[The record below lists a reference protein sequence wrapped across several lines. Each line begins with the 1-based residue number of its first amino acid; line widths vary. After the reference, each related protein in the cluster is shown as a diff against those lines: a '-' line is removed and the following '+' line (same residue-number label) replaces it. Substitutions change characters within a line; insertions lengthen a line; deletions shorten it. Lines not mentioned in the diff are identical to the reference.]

1 LFLKTGPERPISAA
15 MKVSVGVLMCV
26 ALLSSPSRALEAS
39 PIAKIIQMISDL
51 QAKIL
56 AEGAESQKV
65 YEEFAEFCEHRSKDL
80 QYDIKTGKDEKA
92 ELEATIAKEEAKAG
106 ALDEKIDELAGSIAS
121 DEGDLKKATEIRE
134 KEFADFS
141 AEEKEL
147 MEVVDMIKRAIG
159 ILEREMAKSGAAMVQ
174 LKNSGSLVQALNV
187 LVHASALSAKDGAK
201 LTALIQNTRQA
212 DDDAEAGAP
221 EAATYEGHSSG
232 IIETLENLLEEAEGQ
247 LSEARKKETSSK
259 NNYEMLKQ
267 SLEDEIANA
276 NKDLEG
282 AKKSLAASGEAK
294 ATAQGELTVTA
305 KALAA
310 DIATLEDLHKDCLTK
325 AQDFEAETKS
335 RSEELKALAEAKK
348 ILKETTGGA
357 EAQTYGLNQE
367 SSFFQITSKAGLAQF
382 EAVRLVR
389 DLARK
394 DHSRALTQLASR
406 LEMTV
411 RTSSAQGADP
421 FAKVKGL
428 ISDMIA
434 SLEEAAD
441 ADATEKAYCDKELAE
456 TRAKKEDKTAEIKK
470 LTTKID
476 QMSTR
481 SAKLKEEVAA
491 LQKAL
496 ADLMSAQA
504 EMDALREKEGEA
516 FKKNKAEL
524 EQGLDG
530 VKLALKVLSD
540 YYDSD
545 AAHNA
550 AEGAG
555 SSIIGLLEVAESDL
569 EKELAEVIATEEMAA
584 ADYEKETKENEI
596 DKVTK
601 EQDVKYKT
609 KEADELDAAVAE
621 ATADKTGVQAE
632 LDPVLKYLATLEDR
646 CIAKAETYEEKKAKR
661 EAEIAGLKEALS
673 ILEGQF
679 LFLQKKVRR
688 THVPLM

>member
-1 LFLKTGPERPISAA
+1 MKIS
-15 MKVSVGVLMCV
+15 VSVLICV
-26 ALLSSPSRALEAS
+26 ALFGVPGKATEAS

-56 AEGAESQKV
+56 AEGAESQKL

-92 ELEATIAKEEAKAG
+92 ELEATIAKEEAKSG
-106 ALDEKIDELAGSIAS
+106 ALDEKIGELAGAIAT

-134 KEFADFS
+134 KEYADFS

-147 MEVVDMIKRAIG
+147 MEVSDMIKRAIG
-159 ILEREMAKSGAAMVQ
+159 ILEREMAKSGASMIQ
-174 LKNSGSLVQALNV
+174 LKNSGNVIQALNV
-187 LVHASALSAKDGAK
+187 LVRASALNAQDGAK
-201 LTALIQNTRQA
+201 LTALIQSSNRQS
-212 DDDAEAGAP
+212 DEEGEAGAP

-267 SLEDEIANA
+267 SLEDDIANA
-276 NKDLEG
+276 NKDMDA
-282 AKKSLAASGEAK
+282 AKKSLAASGETA
-294 ATAQGELTVTA
+294 ATAQGDLTVTA

-310 DIATLEDLHKDCLTK
+310 DISTLEDLHKDCLTK

-367 SSFFQITSKAGLAQF
+367 SFLQITSKASLAQF
-382 EAVRLVR
+382 EAVRFVR

-394 DHSRALTQLASR
+394 ENSRALTQLSSR

-411 RTSSAQGADP
+411 RTSTADP

-428 ISDMIA
+428 ISDMIE

-441 ADATEKAYCDKELAE
+441 ADATEKAFCDKELAE
-456 TRAKKEDKTAEIKK
+456 TRAKKEDKTAEIEK

-476 QMSTR
+476 QMSAR

-496 ADLMSAQA
+496 ADLMSSQA
-504 EMDALREKEGEA
+504 EMDKLRAEEKTA
-516 FKKNKAEL
+516 YTKNRAEL

-545 AAHNA
+545 ASHNA

-569 EKELAEVIATEEMAA
+569 EKGLAEVIATEEMAA
-584 ADYEKETKENEI
+584 ATYEKETKENEI
-596 DKVTK
+596 EKVTK

-632 LDPVLKYLATLEDR
+632 LDPVLKYLKTLESR

-661 EAEIAGLKEALS
+661 EAEIAGLKEALQ
-673 ILEGQF
+673 ILEGQS
-679 LFLQKKVRR
+679 FLQRKARRVRG
-688 THVPLM
+688 TPLM

>member
-1 LFLKTGPERPISAA
+1 MKIS
-15 MKVSVGVLMCV
+15 VSVLICV
-26 ALLSSPSRALEAS
+26 ALFGVPGKATEAS

-56 AEGAESQKV
+56 AEGAESQKL
-65 YEEFAEFCEHRSKDL
+65 YEEFSEFCEHRSKDL

-92 ELEATIAKEEAKAG
+92 ELEATIAKEEAKSG
-106 ALDEKIDELAGSIAS
+106 ALDEKIGELAGAIAT

-134 KEFADFS
+134 KEYADFS

-147 MEVVDMIKRAIG
+147 MEVSDMIKRAIG
-159 ILEREMAKSGAAMVQ
+159 ILEREMAKSGASMIQ
-174 LKNSGSLVQALNV
+174 LKNSGNVIQALNV
-187 LVHASALSAKDGAK
+187 LVRASALNAQDGAK
-201 LTALIQNTRQA
+201 LTALIQSSNRQS
-212 DDDAEAGAP
+212 DEEGEAGAP

-267 SLEDEIANA
+267 SLEDDIANA
-276 NKDLEG
+276 NKDMDA
-282 AKKSLAASGEAK
+282 AKKSLAASGETA
-294 ATAQGELTVTA
+294 ATAQGDLTVTA

-310 DIATLEDLHKDCLTK
+310 DISTLEDLHKDCLTK

-367 SSFFQITSKAGLAQF
+367 SFLQITSKASLAQF
-382 EAVRLVR
+382 EAVRFVR

-394 DHSRALTQLASR
+394 ENSRALTQLSSR

-411 RTSSAQGADP
+411 RTSTADP

-428 ISDMIA
+428 ISDMIE

-441 ADATEKAYCDKELAE
+441 ADATEKAFCDKELAE
-456 TRAKKEDKTAEIKK
+456 TRAKKEDKTAEIEK

-476 QMSTR
+476 QMSAR

-496 ADLMSAQA
+496 ADLMSSQA
-504 EMDALREKEGEA
+504 EMDKLRAEEKTA
-516 FKKNKAEL
+516 YTKNRAEL

-545 AAHNA
+545 ASHNA

-569 EKELAEVIATEEMAA
+569 EKGLAEVIATEEMAA
-584 ADYEKETKENEI
+584 ATYEKETKENEI

-621 ATADKTGVQAE
+621 ATADKTGVQACARKMTLRVNNVE
-632 LDPVLKYLATLEDR
+632 LKYV
-646 CIAKAETYEEKKAKR
+646 
-661 EAEIAGLKEALS
+661 G
-673 ILEGQF
+673 F
-679 LFLQKKVRR
+679 L
-688 THVPLM
+688 

>member
-1 LFLKTGPERPISAA
+1 
-15 MKVSVGVLMCV
+15 MKFCVSVLICF
-26 ALLSSPSRALEAS
+26 ALLGTPSKALEAS

-51 QAKIL
+51 QSKIL
-56 AEGAESQKV
+56 AEGTESQKV

-80 QYDIKTGKDEKA
+80 QYEIKTGKDEKA
-92 ELEATIAKEEAKAG
+92 ELEATIAKEAATSG
-106 ALDEKIDELAGSIAS
+106 ALDEKIDELAGSIAT

-159 ILEREMAKSGAAMVQ
+159 ILEREMAKSGASMVQ
-174 LKNSGSLVQALNV
+174 IKNAGNVVQALNV
-187 LVHASALSAKDGAK
+187 LVHASALSSKDGAK
-201 LTALIQNTRQA
+201 LTALIQDRQA
-212 DDDAEAGAP
+212 DQEADAGAP
-221 EAATYEGHSSG
+221 DASTYEGHSSG
-232 IIETLENLLEEAEGQ
+232 IIETLESLLEEAEGQ

-267 SLEDEIANA
+267 SLEDDIANA
-276 NKDLEG
+276 NKDLDD
-282 AKKSLAASGEAK
+282 AKTNLAKSGEET
-294 ATAQGELTVTA
+294 ATAQADLTVTS

-325 AQDFEAETKS
+325 AQDFEAETRS

-357 EAQTYGLNQE
+357 EAQAYGLNQE
-367 SSFFQITSKAGLAQF
+367 SFFQITSKVGLAQF
-382 EAVRLVR
+382 EAVRMVR

-394 DHSRALTQLASR
+394 ENSRALTQLASR

-411 RTSSAQGADP
+411 RMSNAQGADP

-434 SLEEAAD
+434 TLEEAAD

-456 TRAKKEDKTAEIKK
+456 TRAKKVDKTAEIEK

-504 EMDALREKEGEA
+504 EMDQLREKENGEY
-516 FKKNKAEL
+516 KVNKAEL
-524 EQGLDG
+524 EQGLEG

-545 AAHNA
+545 ASHNA

-569 EKELAEVIATEEMAA
+569 EKELAGVIATEEMAA
-584 ADYEKETKENEI
+584 ADYDKETKENAI
-596 DKVTK
+596 DKTTK

-632 LDPVLKYLATLEDR
+632 LDPVLKYLKTLESR
-646 CIAKAETYEEKKAKR
+646 CIAKAETYEDKKARR
-661 EAEIAGLKEALS
+661 EAEIEGLKEALG
-673 ILEGQF
+673 ILEGASM
-679 LFLQKKVRR
+679 FLQRKVRHSVG
-688 THVPLM
+688 TPLM

>member
-1 LFLKTGPERPISAA
+1 MAT
-15 MKVSVGVLMCV
+15 MKVSVTLLMCV
-26 ALLSSPSRALEAS
+26 ACLGTQGVATAAS

-80 QYDIKTGKDEKA
+80 QYEIKTGTDEKA
-92 ELEATIAKEEAKAG
+92 ELEATIAKEDAKAG
-106 ALDEKIDELAGSIAS
+106 ALDEKIDELAGAIAT

-147 MEVVDMIKRAIG
+147 MEVIDMIKRAIG
-159 ILEREMAKSGAAMVQ
+159 ILEREMAKHGAAMVQ
-174 LKNSGSLVQALNV
+174 LKNSGDVIQALSV
-187 LVHASALSAKDGAK
+187 LVHASALNAQDGAK
-201 LTALIQNTRQA
+201 LTALIQNSRQA
-212 DDDAEAGAP
+212 DDEADAGAP

-267 SLEDEIANA
+267 SLEDDIGNA
-276 NKDLEG
+276 NKDLDA
-282 AKKSLAASGEAK
+282 AKKSLAASGETK
-294 ATAQGELTVTA
+294 ATAQGDLTVTS

-310 DIATLEDLHKDCLTK
+310 DIATLSDLHKDCLTK

-348 ILKETTGGA
+348 ILKETTAGA

-367 SSFFQITSKAGLAQF
+367 SFLQLTSRAGLAQF
-382 EAVRLVR
+382 EAVRMVR

-394 DHSRALTQLASR
+394 ENSRALTQLASR

-441 ADATEKAYCDKELAE
+441 ADATEKAYCDKELGE
-456 TRAKKEDKTAEIKK
+456 TRAKKEDKTAEIEK

-481 SAKLKEEVAA
+481 SAKLREEVAG

-496 ADLMSAQA
+496 ADLASSQA
-504 EMDALREKEGEA
+504 EMDKLREVEGEA
-516 FKKNKAEL
+516 YKKNRAEL

-545 AAHNA
+545 ASHNA

-584 ADYEKETKENEI
+584 ATHEKETKENEI

-601 EQDVKYKT
+601 QQDVKYKT
-609 KEADELDAAVAE
+609 KEADELDAGVAE

-632 LDPVLKYLATLEDR
+632 LDPVLKYLKTLEDR

-661 EAEIAGLKEALS
+661 ETEVAGLKEALQ
-673 ILEGQF
+673 ILEGQS
-679 LFLQKKVRR
+679 FLQRKVRR
-688 THVPLM
+688 ARMVSPLM

>member
-1 LFLKTGPERPISAA
+1 MLRQEPS
-15 MKVSVGVLMCV
+15 MK
-26 ALLSSPSRALEAS
+26 
-39 PIAKIIQMISDL
+39 
-51 QAKIL
+51 
-56 AEGAESQKV
+56 
-65 YEEFAEFCEHRSKDL
+65 
-80 QYDIKTGKDEKA
+80 
-92 ELEATIAKEEAKAG
+92 
-106 ALDEKIDELAGSIAS
+106 KIDELAGSIAT
-121 DEGDLKKATEIRE
+121 DEGDMKRATEIRD

-147 MEVVDMIKRAIG
+147 LEVTEMIKRAIG

-174 LKNSGSLVQALNV
+174 LKNAGSVVEALNV
-187 LVHASALSAKDGAK
+187 LVHASALSAKDGSK
-201 LTALIQNTRQA
+201 LTALIQSSRQS
-212 DDDAEAGAP
+212 DEDGEAGAP
-221 EAATYEGHSSG
+221 AAATYEGHSSG

-267 SLEDEIANA
+267 SLEDDIANA
-276 NKDLEG
+276 NKDMDA
-282 AKKSLAASGEAK
+282 AKKSLAASGETA
-294 ATAQGELTVTA
+294 ATAQGDLTVTS

-310 DIATLEDLHKDCLTK
+310 DIATLTDLHKDCLTK

-348 ILKETTGGA
+348 ILKETTGSA

-394 DHSRALTQLASR
+394 DHSRALAQLASR

-411 RTSSAQGADP
+411 RTGSAQGADP

-441 ADATEKAYCDKELAE
+441 ADATEKAFCDKELAE

-470 LTTKID
+470 LSTQID
-476 QMSTR
+476 QASTR

-504 EMDALREKEGEA
+504 AMDKLRAEESEA
-516 FKKNKAEL
+516 YKKNRAEL
-524 EQGLDG
+524 EQGLQG

-545 AAHNA
+545 ASHNA

-621 ATADKTGVQAE
+621 APADKTGVQAE
-632 LDPVLKYLATLEDR
+632 LDPVLKYLKTLDDR

-661 EAEIAGLKEALS
+661 EAEIAGLKEALQ
-673 ILEGQF
+673 ILQGQS
-679 LFLQKKVRR
+679 FLQRKVSR
-688 THVPLM
+688 TRGGSLQM